1 MSEPTGALIDH
12 RKHLLSRANSAS
24 MRRASATD
32 LLQFAEAE
40 ELWTP
45 LILADHHQRERQTK
59 NPTGLPLWREVDPPS
74 SNPRKHTASTARRP
88 SVLSL
93 GMKQVRGISKSVR
106 SMAEGELK
114 FEAIRFAHTTT
125 AHGNSIRFLRLPS
138 SFKVLQKYQR
148 KDKIVNVEL
157 QFESANFPA
166 VTICNQNPFKHHLSR
181 TVPQI
186 AETLDAYHQAV
197 TYSKDANSRLDALL
211 RQRRSTHSGGFRYVQ
226 IEPVQSDC
234 QCKKSRRTGKIECAQ
249 KDTVP
254 ASNDSM
260 CICNFDRQDSTA
272 WPCFPANSWT
282 ENICPECNDIGKF
295 SNCLKSSLKFRLLQC
310 KSTLQVHFLYLHV
323 DPSFGNC
330 YTFNA
335 NLEKNLTSSRAG
347 PSYGLRLLVHINH
360 TDYLPTTQAT
370 GVRIAIHHKK
380 ETPFPDTFGYSA
392 PTGAV
397 SSFGM
402 SMRKVKRL
410 SYPYGDCVR
419 SDEEL
424 PRSYIYRNSKYEP
437 EACYRSCC
445 ADPRYPTARN
455 DTKLCDSLEAFS
467 RTCLMRESIGFTR
480 SSLCLC
486 RHPCENEIWTTTY
499 SSARL
504 IADAFGTQC
513 DGRNGNCAE
522 KFDPDSLVMLEVYYE
537 QMSYEALSEREAYS
551 FVNFLS
557 DVGGQAGLWLG
568 ASVITLFEFFY
579 FVVRITTAFCRRRR
593 THDREFNFDRSA
605 RNYSATDT
613 MDDPLDPRHKQSMN
627 EIRFTLT
634 PAQSAENLNSTSDVG
649 EDDNVDRMDST
660 SFKERLNKLRDP
672 DSSTAYVSDIHV
684 AKKLVKIGLPVT
696 FDCPKERQLQANL
709 LRRPTRDEKVADV
722 WGVWENRCMICLL
735 LTLILALAIVATVV
749 LFLVSGKCPGGV
761 QSAPLSAYE
770 KAMVKY
776 ATLQELKALKRLAAD
791 EKEAEAYELVHSINT
806 ANSTWTARFNKAAV
820 GMDVQKQLSDKMNEN
835 SKISTGIY
843 YTLSDIFNVVRINGK
858 YVKHLEKLYEI
869 IMDGIPNRFDARDKW
884 PECEIGR
891 VYDQGDGQNFRFS
904 AQKLIECCPYC
915 GGCNGSES
923 HKLAQNCG
931 YPCKLETY
939 FKPKG
944 VKNCSQT
951 CVNGRME
958 RRKHADYV
966 YRIGTVNGTRA
977 YTHLKDIDKLHVY
990 DHCVKT
996 IGWEGGH
1003 LIAVNSWS
1011 KNWAKDGRIERTKLK
1026 RSSL

>member
-125 AHGNSIRFLRLPS
+125 AHDMYKSSRSNLIVSAKSHGEQGKLNARRRTPFPRQMIPCVSAILIAKIQLRGLVFQPTVGPRT
-138 SFKVLQKYQR
+138 FVQNAMILNMTDEVAITTKTKE
-148 KDKIVNVEL
+148 KIVL
-157 QFESANFPA
+157 LLAGLP
-166 VTICNQNPFKHHLSR
+166 IHHRIALS
-181 TVPQI
+181 
-186 AETLDAYHQAV
+186 Y
-197 TYSKDANSRLDALL
+197 
-211 RQRRSTHSGGFRYVQ
+211 G
-226 IEPVQSDC
+226 
-234 QCKKSRRTGKIECAQ
+234 KSEFIRMC
-249 KDTVP
+249 
-254 ASNDSM
+254 SMNND
-260 CICNFDRQDSTA
+260 
-272 WPCFPANSWT
+272 
-282 ENICPECNDIGKF
+282 
-295 SNCLKSSLKFRLLQC
+295 
-310 KSTLQVHFLYLHV
+310 HLHV

-424 PRSYIYRNSKYEP
+424 PRSYIYR
-437 EACYRSCC
+437 C

-891 VYDQGDGQNFRFS
+891 VYDQGV
-904 AQKLIECCPYC
+904 
-915 GGCNGSES
+915 
-923 HKLAQNCG
+923 AQNCG

-966 YRIGTVNGTRA
+966 YRIGTVNGTSSSIMNSLARTYETLRKNNGWREVDDLTLA
-977 YTHLKDIDKLHVY
+977 KAELMQFGPFTTCFHVFSGFLHFFDGTFKLDIQMLAESRGDMY
-990 DHCVKT
+990 S
-996 IGWEGGH
+996 
-1003 LIAVNSWS
+1003 AMVNL
-1011 KNWAKDGRIERTKLK
+1011 DY
-1026 RSSL
+1026 